1 MGGRSF
7 IDTSHPSVIDG
18 KLEKKKMIEIVFEG
32 PIGLCGGTIIGD
44 RFILSAAHCL
54 VPESV
59 CNGYD
64 ESKIKDAIPTPAQLQ
79 INIEGICHTF
89 KGKACPELDVGRLV
103 SAKTVYILKEY
114 YQKNCTSGD
123 LAIIELAEVVGDH
136 GATLSESLE
145 LPTSGDF
152 TLSGFGED
160 PEKSDAT
167 GHDLQTVTLT
177 AEKCRQNW
185 GTYDSI
191 CTVEIDKNAC
201 VGDSGGAL
209 VDKNDVIIGVVS
221 GGTACSK
228 MLFSKINKESDN
240 ESVKKWRG
248 GVFTSTALHFGF
260 ICDIVGSIK
269 GCPKTFTKESYL
281 TIT

>member
-1 MGGRSF
+1 MTLAKAPESLFLG
-7 IDTSHPSVIDG
+7 PC
-18 KLEKKKMIEIVFEG
+18 

-44 RFILSAAHCL
+44 RFVLSAAHCL

-59 CNGYD
+59 CKGYD
-64 ESKIKDAIPTPAQLQ
+64 ESKIKDVISAPAQLQ
-79 INIEGICHTF
+79 VNIEGTCHNYDSKT
-89 KGKACPELDVGRLV
+89 CPKSDVGRLV

-114 YQKNCTSGD
+114 YQKKCTSGD
-123 LAIIELAEVVGDH
+123 LAIIELAEVIGDH

-160 PEKSDAT
+160 PENSDDT
-167 GHDLQTVTLT
+167 GYQLKTVTLT
-177 AEKCRQNW
+177 VEKCSENL

-191 CTVEIDKNAC
+191 CTAEIDKNAC

-221 GGTACSK
+221 GGTDCSK
-228 MLFSKINKESDN
+228 MLHNKKSES
-240 ESVKKWRG
+240 SKKWRG

-281 TIT
+281 TIV